1 MHKDALTYI
10 GAAWLV
16 GGVVATA
23 GAQESAAAPGGDAV
37 QRVTVTGSS
46 LKRLDAETALPVTVI
61 KSEDFARKGIT
72 SVEEMLTSLSM
83 NQQSTVAAGNVGT
96 ETGGKSSA
104 NLRGLGDGRTLILL
118 NGRRLPN
125 HPYDGSSV
133 DLYSIPFAAIDRIE
147 VLRDGASHIYGTD
160 AISGVINFIT
170 KRSYT
175 GGSLTAET
183 VLPQHGGA
191 REARVSASGGFGRLE
206 QDGYNVYGA
215 LDHHQ
220 QARLKAIDRGF
231 SSTGILPGQG
241 ISKTS
246 GTTFPANF
254 FSTAGITG
262 NPGFAKGCLPPYAIP
277 STTNQTCREDYARFV
292 DDVPQTRQ
300 TSFLGKASFKLGEQ
314 SLGALEYVHAES
326 ENINR
331 IAPPP
336 MTGLIMHS
344 SSKWYPGGSG
354 GTPAVAGL
362 KGEDLNV
369 SWRTVEGGERE
380 ATNLGKS
387 DRVVASL
394 TGDVAGW
401 DYSIGIN
408 TARSRVTEDLS
419 GGYLNDVAIQ
429 NGINNGVLN
438 PFGLQDAAGAA
449 LLAGAQVRGEVV
461 EATARNRGIDMRL
474 TRDLLQLPAGPLGFA
489 LGAEGRHEDS
499 EFVLQRGPLDQ
510 MMISRASGLVAA
522 SNTSGARSLKA
533 MFSEANVPVTQAL
546 EMQLAARY
554 DRYSDAGKTWNP
566 KVGFR
571 FQPAKQWLLRGS
583 ANTGFRA
590 PTLYELNGPVQDSI
604 TGTQYND
611 PVLCPGGVAKPG
623 VNPNISC
630 AANLPTRT
638 GGNPQLKP
646 ERARSYSLGMVV
658 EPTPRLMLSLDYARI
673 SIRDVIGQML
683 EESVILNDYDKYR
696 SRYHYNA
703 AGTALE
709 YINTST
715 LGNGGGRMTQALDLT
730 GQWRLPS
737 TGMGDFDAWFN
748 GTYVLKDSYSDI
760 DGVTQPNIGVYNGTV
775 RWRHNAALR
784 WSRAAWSLTL
794 SQRYSGGYVDQN
806 TVAEQYRRDVSAY
819 SVWTLTGSYTGFA
832 NLTLSGGVKNLLD
845 TAPPFSNQA
854 INPQTGYDPRFT
866 DPVGRAFYLRA
877 SYQFK

>member
-1 MHKDALTYI
+1 MHKDAWTYI
-10 GAAWLV
+10 GAACLA
-16 GGVVATA
+16 GGVAVT
-23 GAQESAAAPGGDAV
+23 AAAQDSAPADGNAV

-61 KSEDFARKGIT
+61 KADDFARKGIT

-183 VLPQHGGA
+183 VLPQQGGA
-191 REARVSASGGFGRLE
+191 REARVSASGGFGKLD

-215 LDHHQ
+215 LDHHRQ
-220 QARLKAIDRGF
+220 ERLQAIDRAF
-231 SSTGILPGQG
+231 SATGILPDQG

-254 FSTAGITG
+254 FSSAGVTG
-262 NPGFAKGCLPPYAIP
+262 NPGFAAGCLAPYALP
-277 STTNQTCREDYARFV
+277 STTNKTCREDYARFV

-300 TSFLGKASFKLGEQ
+300 TSFLGKASFKPGGGMLA
-314 SLGALEYVHAES
+314 ALELVHAES
-326 ENINR
+326 ENVNR

-362 KGEDLNV
+362 AGEDLNV
-369 SWRTVEGGERE
+369 SWRTTEGGERE
-380 ATNLGKS
+380 ATNVGKS

-394 TGDVAGW
+394 TGEVAGW
-401 DYSIGIN
+401 DYSIGVN

-438 PFGLQDAAGAA
+438 PFGPQDAAGAA

-461 EATARNRGIDMRL
+461 QATARNRGIDFKL
-474 TRDLLQLPAGPLGFA
+474 TRDLLELPAGPLGFA
-489 LGAEGRHEDS
+489 LGAEGRHESS

-522 SNTSGARSLKA
+522 SNTSGARSLSA
-533 MFSEANVPVTQAL
+533 VFSEANVPLTRAL
-546 EMQLAARY
+546 EMQVAARY
-554 DRYSDAGKTWNP
+554 DHYSDAGKSWNP
-566 KVGFR
+566 KLGFR
-571 FQPAKQWLLRGS
+571 YQPSKQWLLRGS

-611 PVLCPGGVAKPG
+611 PLLCPGGVPKTG

-646 ERARSYSLGMVV
+646 ERATSYSVGMVV
-658 EPTPRLMLSLDYARI
+658 EPAPQMMLSLDYARI
-673 SIRDVIGQML
+673 NIRDVVGQML
-683 EESVILNDYDKYR
+683 DESVILNDFDKYR
-696 SRYHYNA
+696 ARYHYNA

-730 GQWRLPS
+730 AQWRLPA
-737 TGMGDFDAWFN
+737 TGLGDIDAWFN
-748 GTYVLKDSYSDI
+748 GTYVMKDTYTDI
-760 DGVTQPNIGVYNGTV
+760 DGAIQDNIGVYNGTV

-784 WSRAAWSLTL
+784 WSRAATSLTL

-806 TVAEQYRRDVSAY
+806 GVAAQYQRKVAAY
-819 SVWTLTGSYTGFA
+819 SSWTLTGSYTGVS
-832 NLTLSGGVKNLLD
+832 NVTLSAGIKNLLN
-845 TAPPFSNQA
+845 TAPPFSNQG

-877 SYQFK
+877 AYQFH

>member
-1 MHKDALTYI
+1 MKDGLTYMM
-10 GAAWLV
+10 GAACLL

-23 GAQESAAAPGGDAV
+23 AAQELTPAPDSDGV

-61 KSEDFARKGIT
+61 KAEDFARKGIT
-72 SVEEMLTSLSM
+72 SVEEMLTTLSM
-83 NQQSTVAAGNVGT
+83 NQQATVAAGNVGA

-160 AISGVINFIT
+160 AIAGVINFIT

-175 GGSLTAET
+175 GATLTAES
-183 VLPQHGGA
+183 VLPQQGGA
-191 REARVSASGGFGRLE
+191 REARIGGTFGFGNLDR
-206 QDGYNVYGA
+206 DGYNFYGA

-220 QARLKAIDRGF
+220 QDRLAATDRAF
-231 SSTGILPGQG
+231 SASGVIPSQG

-254 FSTAGITG
+254 FSTAGVAG
-262 NPGFAKGCLPPYAIP
+262 NPGFASGCLAPASIP
-277 STTNQTCREDYARFV
+277 NASTKTCREDYASFV

-300 TSFLGKASFKLGEQ
+300 TSFLGKASFKLGGQ
-314 SLGALEYVHAES
+314 GLGSLEYLHAES

-362 KGEDLNV
+362 NGEDLNV
-369 SWRTVEGGERE
+369 SWRTTEGGDRE

-387 DRVVASL
+387 DRLVAAL
-394 TGDVAGW
+394 TGDLAGW
-401 DYSIGIN
+401 DYSIGVN
-408 TARSRVTEDLS
+408 AARTRVTEDLT

-429 NGINNGVLN
+429 TGINNGVLN

-449 LLAGAQVRGEVV
+449 LLASSQVRGEVV
-461 EATARNRGIDMRL
+461 AATARNSGVDMRL
-474 TRDLLQLPAGPLGFA
+474 TRDLMELPAGPLGFA
-489 LGAEGRHEDS
+489 LGAEQRHESS
-499 EFVLQRGPLDQ
+499 EFILQRGPLDQ
-510 MMISRASGLVAA
+510 MLISRASGLVAA
-522 SNTSGARSLKA
+522 SNTSGARSLSA
-533 MFSEANVPVTQAL
+533 AFSEANVPVTKQL
-546 EMQLAARY
+546 EVQLAARY

-566 KVGFR
+566 KIGFR
-571 FQPAKQWLLRGS
+571 FQPTRQWILRGS

-604 TGTQYND
+604 TSTQYND
-611 PVLCPGGVAKPG
+611 PVLCPGGVPKPG
-623 VNPNISC
+623 VNPNVSC
-630 AANLPTRT
+630 SANLPTRT

-646 ERARSYSLGMVV
+646 ERARSYSVGMVV
-658 EPTPRLMLSLDYARI
+658 EPTPQTMLSLDYARI
-673 SIRDVIGQML
+673 NIRDVVGDL
-683 EESVILNDYDKYR
+683 LDESTILNNYDKYA

-703 AGTALE
+703 AGTALD

-737 TGMGDFDAWFN
+737 TSVGDFDAWFN
-748 GTYVLKDSYSDI
+748 GTYVLKDTFTDI
-760 DGVTQPNIGVYNGTV
+760 DGVSQNDLGVYNGTV
-775 RWRHNAALR
+775 RWRHNLAVR
-784 WSRAAWSLTL
+784 WSHTVWGLTL
-794 SQRYSGGYVDQN
+794 SERYSGGYVDQN
-806 TVAEQYRRDVSAY
+806 LVAEQYMRKVSAN
-819 SVWTLTGSYTGFA
+819 SVWTLTGTYSGFK
-832 NLTLSGGVKNLLD
+832 NLMLSAGVKNLLNA
-845 TAPPFSNQA
+845 APPFSNQA
-854 INPQTGYDPRFT
+854 PNAQTGYDPRFS

-877 SYQFK
+877 TYQFK